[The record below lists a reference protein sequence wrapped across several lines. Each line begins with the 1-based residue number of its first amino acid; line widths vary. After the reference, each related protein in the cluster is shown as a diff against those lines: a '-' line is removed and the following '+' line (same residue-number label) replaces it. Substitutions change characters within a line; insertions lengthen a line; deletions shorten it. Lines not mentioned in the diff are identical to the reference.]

1 MICECSSTF
10 NRRKYHDSK
19 KGKTYCFEC
28 YNRKTHPKGNYYEYG
43 YQFCEVKDVPEW
55 KLKDMAHFIFRS
67 LTQDDNNR
75 VELEKI
81 LMNGIKIDTYEVDEI
96 NKEIERYNKFIS
108 DNTIKLDRLLN
119 VYLEKLVNPSEYESM
134 HRELS
139 DKIELYKLEKEDLE
153 KKLKRID
160 SPELKLE
167 RAKQSVRRLFDFNY
181 NGIEDKLIEEVV
193 EKITVHKDW
202 FEWKLVFLNE
212 PINLEV
218 KGKKQDYFIVE
229 HEK

>member
-1 MICECSSTF
+1 M
-10 NRRKYHDSK
+10 
-19 KGKTYCFEC
+19 
-28 YNRKTHPKGNYYEYG
+28 
-43 YQFCEVKDVPEW
+43 EVKRH
-55 KLKDMAHFIFRS
+55 AHFIFRS

-75 VELEKI
+75 AELEKI

-96 NKEIERYNKFIS
+96 NKEIERYNSLIS
-108 DNTIKLDRLLN
+108 ENSIKLDRLLN

-153 KKLKRID
+153 KRLKRLEP
-160 SPELKLE
+160 PELKIE
-167 RAKQSVRRLFDFNY
+167 RAKQSVRRLLDFNY
-181 NGIEDKLIEEVV
+181 NGINDLLIEEVV

-229 HEK
+229 REK